1 MLLSSVCF
9 LSLLLLFNYV
19 DTGRV
24 LRQIKERVR
33 DLQLQRAKQHLLIHT
48 VSGHQPLRHVTEGR
62 IHQPLDHFNRQ
73 AVNTFPQRFFVNEAY
88 WQRPDGPVFLFI
100 GGEGPIFEF
109 DVLAGHHV
117 DMAEEHR
124 ALLLAVEHRFYGD
137 SINPDSLKTENL
149 ADLSSQQA

>member
-1 MLLSSVCF
+1 MLLTDTVCTC
-9 LSLLLLFNYV
+9 LLLLEHT
-19 DTGRV
+19 DA
-24 LRQIKERVR
+24 IKERVR

-109 DVLAGHHV
+109 DVLAGTVGCSTCLIHT
-117 DMAEEHR
+117 
-124 ALLLAVEHRFYGD
+124 
-137 SINPDSLKTENL
+137 LKHQIKYRKISYQTGQYTVKGLEMKVKTL
-149 ADLSSQQA
+149 